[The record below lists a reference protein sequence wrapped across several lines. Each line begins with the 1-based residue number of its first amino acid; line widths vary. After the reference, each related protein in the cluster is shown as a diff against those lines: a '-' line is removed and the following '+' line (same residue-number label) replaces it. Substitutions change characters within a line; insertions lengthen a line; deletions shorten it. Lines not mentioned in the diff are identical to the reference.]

1 MYLPESPRW
10 LMSQGRF
17 EEVNRIMTECAR
29 VNGKELP
36 PDLLPQ
42 LEVNSYN
49 FFFLFFFIEAR
60 LYSIGQDHKVQDHK
74 ARRWP

>member
-1 MYLPESPRW
+1 
-10 LMSQGRF
+10 MSQGRF

-49 FFFLFFFIEAR
+49 FFQQRTR
-60 LYSIGQDHKVQDHK
+60 LQYANLTAKTNSQTPTAG
-74 ARRWP
+74 R